1 VSANR
6 DAPHASAR
14 EILIATAAPT
24 LKFTIEQYDLMI
36 DAGVFATPEATG
48 GPSGQ
53 PPRVEL
59 IHGEIVMMSPI
70 GPRHEEI
77 VDRLTAWR
85 FACVPPGVIRIRVQ
99 QSLGIPGHDSV
110 PQPDVAWVQPR
121 GYATERPHATDALLV
136 IEVAE
141 SSVRYDLGEKAMLY
155 ASGGVP
161 EYWVVDAA
169 EQSIHV
175 LRSPGMRGYGEHR
188 VVGRGESIT
197 PLVAATAGLPHPSL
211 AVEALFEPRP

>member
-1 VSANR
+1 M
-6 DAPHASAR
+6 
-14 EILIATAAPT
+14 ATAAPT
-24 LKFTIEQYDLMI
+24 LRFTIEQYDLMI
-36 DAGVFATPEATG
+36 DAGVFATPETAG

-77 VDRLTAWR
+77 VDRLMAWS
-85 FACVPPGVIRIRVQ
+85 FACVPPELVRIRIQ

-121 GYATERPHATDALLV
+121 GYATERPRAADAILV

-141 SSVRYDLGEKAMLY
+141 SSVRYDLAEKATLY

-175 LRSPGMRGYGEHR
+175 LRSPGTHGYAEHR
-188 VVGRGESIT
+188 VAGRGESIT
-197 PLVAATAGLPHPSL
+197 PLAAATAGLPHASL
-211 AVEALFEPRP
+211 AVDTLFEPRP

>member
-1 VSANR
+1 MHR
-6 DAPHASAR
+6 APAR
-14 EILIATAAPT
+14 ETVMATATPT
-24 LKFTIEQYDLMI
+24 IKFTIEQYDLMI
-36 DAGVFATPEATG
+36 DAGVFATPEAAG
-48 GPSGQ
+48 APPGQ

-59 IHGEIVMMSPI
+59 MHGEVVMMSPI
-70 GPRHEEI
+70 GPRHEDL
-77 VDRLTAWR
+77 VDRLTAWS

-110 PQPDVAWVQPR
+110 PQPDIAWVQPR
-121 GYATERPHATDALLV
+121 GYATERPRATDAILI

-141 SSVRYDLGEKAMLY
+141 SSVRYDLGEKATLY

-169 EQSIHV
+169 EQRIHV
-175 LRSPGMRGYGEHR
+175 LRSPATRGYAEHR

-197 PLVAATAGLPHPSL
+197 PLAAATSGLSPVSL
-211 AVEALFEPRP
+211 AVEKLFQPRP